1 MLGVEIKSGG
11 VFEPIRSPH
20 NWILLKLKW
29 CVFLLPFFAEVKTFS
44 FSARVQSQFDNN
56 SVFHTV
62 FCLFAVDVCVCVVYG
77 VGRVGDVRVV
87 VVVVMLMLH
96 GTYKIK
102 RYTAF

>member
-1 MLGVEIKSGG
+1 MC
-11 VFEPIRSPH
+11 F
-20 NWILLKLKW
+20 
-29 CVFLLPFFAEVKTFS
+29 CLPFFAEVKTFS

-62 FCLFAVDVCVCVVYG
+62 FCLFAVDMCVVYG
-77 VGRVGDVRVV
+77 VGRVVV
-87 VVVVMLMLH
+87 VVVVVLVLH

>member
-1 MLGVEIKSGG
+1 M
-11 VFEPIRSPH
+11 
-20 NWILLKLKW
+20 
-29 CVFLLPFFAEVKTFS
+29 CVLLPFFAEVKTFS

-62 FCLFAVDVCVCVVYG
+62 FLFVCLQLICVSCFVLVVG
-77 VGRVGDVRVV
+77 VGDGVGDGWMVLVV
-87 VVVVMLMLH
+87 VVVLY